1 MTPVEIRKLII
12 KNREE
17 GVKVSEI
24 SRILKVSESAIYS
37 ICRKYEE
44 RKHLNGNYPGRKPKI
59 TEEQKKEFEK
69 RFGQTVEAVYGEAI
83 EKLIQLK
90 MLAETGDR
98 LYLTEQGIN
107 VSNEVFTNF
116 LKIT

>member
-1 MTPVEIRKLII
+1 MSSGATI

-59 TEEQKKEFEK
+59 TEEQKNAVIKLVEERPDITLKEIIEELKLPIKKSRVSKILLNEK
-69 RFGQTVEAVYGEAI
+69 MFF
-83 EKLIQLK
+83 KK
-90 MLAETGDR
+90 ETGTR
-98 LYLTEQGIN
+98 
-107 VSNEVFTNF
+107 
-116 LKIT
+116 K

>member
-1 MTPVEIRKLII
+1 MYNNNQKELKNMIPVEIRKLII

-37 ICRKYEE
+37 ICRKYKE

-59 TEEQKKEFEK
+59 TEEQKK
-69 RFGQTVEAVYGEAI
+69 AVI
-83 EKLIQLK
+83 KLVYIRRK
-90 MLAETGDR
+90 
-98 LYLTEQGIN
+98 II
-107 VSNEVFTNF
+107 SNT
-116 LKIT
+116 